1 MRWDLVYSELP
12 GPGWHPVSHMVA
24 VAGTSLD
31 VPITRIRPHRHLG
44 PVALGSALLPRRS
57 RRGRGVILVAAT
69 PRQLPELVL
78 LARRARYETA
88 VAWVIDSFWV
98 DRIPSV
104 AGDGILERVYV
115 MDRNDVAEWAAV
127 TRGRVSALP
136 WGTDALGLGSAQP
149 VRQVDLLRIGRQ
161 PAGWDDDD
169 RTARVLA
176 AVGVRYGGRPPMGAT
191 TVDNMRIVT
200 RAFAGAKFTL
210 AFSNL
215 VSPAGYTHPT
225 REYLTA
231 RWTDSL
237 GSGATV
243 VGCSPRTA
251 AASDLLW
258 PGATEDVS
266 ELGPAEASQALR
278 ALVAGWTPERAL
290 QNHLQARRRLDWRW
304 RFKQLADDLDV
315 RPARLDDE
323 LAELVS
329 WTEPPQPSGAPA

>member
-12 GPGWHPVSHMVA
+12 GPGWHPVSHMVGI
-24 VAGTSLD
+24 AGTSLD
-31 VPITRIRPHRHLG
+31 VPITRIGLHRHLG
-44 PVALGSALLPRRS
+44 PVPLGSALLPRRS
-57 RRGRGVILVAAT
+57 RRGRGAILIAAT
-69 PRQLPELVL
+69 PRQLLELVL
-78 LARRARYETA
+78 LAKRARYETA

-104 AGDGILERVYV
+104 AGDGMLERIFV
-115 MDRNDVAEWAAV
+115 MDRDDVAEWAAV
-127 TRGRVSALP
+127 ASGRVSVLP
-136 WGTDALGLGSAQP
+136 WGTDALGLGSARP
-149 VRQVDLLRIGRQ
+149 TREVDLLRIGRQ

-169 RTARVLA
+169 HTARVLA

-191 TVDNMRIVT
+191 TADNMQIVT

-215 VSPAGYTHPT
+215 LSPAAYTHPT

-243 VGCSPRTA
+243 VGCAPRSA

-258 PGATEDVS
+258 KGATEDVS
-266 ELGPAEASQALR
+266 ELGPVEAAQTLR
-278 ALVAGWTPERAL
+278 ALVADWTPERAL
-290 QNHLQARRRLDWRW
+290 ENHLQARRRLDWRW
-304 RFKQLADDLDV
+304 RFRQLADDLGIGS
-315 RPARLDDE
+315 ARLDDE
-323 LAELVS
+323 LAELLS
-329 WTEPPQPSGAPA
+329 